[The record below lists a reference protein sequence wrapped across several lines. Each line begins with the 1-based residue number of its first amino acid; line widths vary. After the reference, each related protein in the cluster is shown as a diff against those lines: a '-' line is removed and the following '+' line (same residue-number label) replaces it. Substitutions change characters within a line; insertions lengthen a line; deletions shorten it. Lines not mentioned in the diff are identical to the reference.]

1 MVSCTNDADAPD
13 GFVCGACPV
22 GFTDEHTGRDGTK
35 CEDVDGCLDQPC
47 AREKECFD
55 VLGQDVAALG
65 ASHTCGPC
73 PAGYL
78 AVGELCEDVDE
89 CALANG
95 GCWMTSDG
103 SVKALCVNEPGGFS
117 CGGCPAGLRGSGLT
131 GCEPTTD
138 CRENNGGCWVGTGAD
153 TGFAADCEQ
162 TEGLDDEACV
172 NELGMRFW
180 WSAAASDGSVVALD
194 AATNKA
200 DTLSLSLPKASL
212 VVDFTYTFQLS
223 AALVGNPLVAASVK
237 SSFFVQSQ
245 PLVLVIR
252 GGEVATGESSPIT
265 LDASESVDPD
275 GEEREIAFTWRCYIA
290 GGGDCRLADGTLL
303 PTITTGAN
311 LSMRLTG
318 GLPAINYTFA
328 LTGTKGAR
336 TNEAHTRVNIT
347 RGSPPV
353 PLIIPLLGK
362 ANPGEK
368 LRLQSSVAAVD
379 TAQLRY
385 EWTVLAEEGTH
396 KLDLEAALASSSRFQ
411 ASLVLQPR
419 VLAPGGEYTFQLAA
433 EDSIGLGAVRV
444 NAPPAGGYV
453 DATPSVGQAYADIF
467 SLSAPGWKDEDAPLW
482 YQYSFRVVSLG
493 ASVIALSS
501 YAPLPGPEYAIATM
515 IPGEG
520 LEEEGYTVTVVGAIQ
535 DSLGATTHGERNLT
549 VRPPSTDDAAAL
561 TGSLVSGAADALKN
575 GDVDGAA
582 VQIDGAA
589 ALLNAEAA
597 VAAEAE
603 VRNASAAT
611 RETSQWRR
619 QMLGDLNATAARSA
633 LRAEMLESVQTV
645 RSVLFPTAPTVER
658 LAQSAKSLTAVPA
671 ELSPE
676 TQDKSMTLLT
686 ALVGDTLADPV
697 GAPLTEA
704 GAQAVCSGLAALNQ
718 AADASEGDGESDRDS
733 GAAAAGN
740 HTLAE
745 SRAREVADA
754 MGLMAQSMLD
764 GFMPGEPGPEVV
776 ADGLAMKVERSEA
789 SDPDSTLYAVPLA
802 TAGTTVA
809 FPAALASILSATSS
823 GRRRRRLAAA
833 CNRTAGGDDE
843 VAGCFQTAQ
852 TVAVDT
858 RLLVSAVDPY
868 TVAPDPRA
876 AVTSGVTTIEM
887 RASGGDEVKIVGLS
901 EALVFS
907 IELNPASEGA
917 PAGGGVGGGSRV
929 RCAYWNV
936 TRGEYASDG
945 CTQMPNPVPAGA
957 DVYWKTRVIFSG
969 PRCMLSEVQ
978 QCYCTHLTDFKAVQ
992 DMDVVSVEPPKVK
1005 TLNTKQM
1012 ASLSAK

>member
-1 MVSCTNDADAPD
+1 MLVSILYSTA
-13 GFVCGACPV
+13 
-22 GFTDEHTGRDGTK
+22 
-35 CEDVDGCLDQPC
+35 VDGIVKR
-47 AREKECFD
+47 AGWHRGERE
-55 VLGQDVAALG
+55 LIGGQ
-65 ASHTCGPC
+65 
-73 PAGYL
+73 
-78 AVGELCEDVDE
+78 
-89 CALANG
+89 N
-95 GCWMTSDG
+95 
-103 SVKALCVNEPGGFS
+103 
-117 CGGCPAGLRGSGLT
+117 
-131 GCEPTTD
+131 
-138 CRENNGGCWVGTGAD
+138 
-153 TGFAADCEQ
+153 Q
-162 TEGLDDEACV
+162 GLDDEACV

-957 DVYWKTRVIFSG
+957 DVYWKTRVVAELENEELDRAWAIAELENLTAGCVETFNATWPEYNGSDAGLRKYLAEVEGDVCQLSLEGNAWGCWWNWTHQIFSG

-1012 ASLSAK
+1012 ASLSAKVEISGPACHGPGAPGLSWSWRSRPVMVLALPACHGPGAPKGARLTRFEFPRA